1 MFLDRFGD
9 VVVHLWVLVTY
20 VWVWKDY
27 GSFNA
32 VFVKQSDE
40 VIDVYRRISVGLP
53 RPGFSEVNV
62 RIADSHQRYPLNVY
76 RCVFVENAILAFAM
90 GKPKS
95 WCYADR

>member
-27 GSFNA
+27 SSFD
-32 VFVKQSDE
+32 FVLIKQADE
-40 VIDVYRRISVGLP
+40 VIDVYRGIGVGLP
-53 RPGFSEVNV
+53 RPRFSEVNV
-62 RIADSHQRYPLNVY
+62 CIADSHQRDPLNVY
-76 RCVFVENAILAFAM
+76 TCVFVENAIFTFAM